1 MRLARSLTVSS
12 AAGLVLAVAAGA
24 TLLSHVPAAFH
35 ALRSEAKAA
44 QGQNVLGGALSAADG
59 AGLNEKFVR
68 HAVALI
74 PRHARY
80 EVALPS
86 NQAQAEKDYGV
97 NPVTFDA
104 APSLLQ
110 NFLLPRRKVK
120 TAVGGEYVLCYYC
133 DTHWHN
139 RIHWLWD
146 NQNGARVGYLPR

>member
-1 MRLARSLTVSS
+1 VRLARSLTVSS

-24 TLLSHVPAAFH
+24 MLLSHLPAAFH
-35 ALRSEAKAA
+35 ALRSEANAA
-44 QGQNVLGGALSAADG
+44 RGENTLGGALSAAAG
-59 AGLNEKFVR
+59 AGLNKKFVQ

-86 NQAQAEKDYGV
+86 NLTQAEQDYGV
-97 NPVTFDA
+97 NPITFAA
-104 APSLLQ
+104 APTLLQ

-133 DTHWHN
+133 DTHWHH
-139 RIHWLWD
+139 RMHWIWD
-146 NQNGARVGYLPR
+146 NHNGARVGYLPH